1 MHTSLRIVPRYFYLV
16 ILCLAL
22 LPIAAWG
29 QCVDPANTSGG
40 TNSGLGDVNNDG
52 NIILRSGQSFQATCN
67 GFLVAIEITVNSISV
82 SPLNGTLRIYSG
94 EPNTGTE
101 QTNQGFSFSTTGLK
115 RIVIGSPVAVTN
127 GSDYAFVF
135 EPALSGGGF
144 AEVQTSAP
152 NAGNYSDG
160 TILTQT
166 VFGGSPNPYS
176 AGNTDYL
183 FTADLETVLPVELTR
198 FDALAEAAGTSLVW
212 ETASETGNA
221 GFEIQ
226 RRHISTSEWTPIGYV
241 SGAGTT
247 SEPQQYRFVDTDAL
261 VGTTAYRLKQ
271 IDFDGQFEFSPE
283 VEATR
288 ELATTFLLTP
298 AYPNPFNP
306 QTRFTLAVQREQ
318 SVRVVLYDLQGQQV
332 AVVHDGVL
340 AGQTTHGFTVEA
352 SGLASGAYVLRAE
365 GEWFAASQTL
375 MLLK

>member
-1 MHTSLRIVPRYFYLV
+1 FSLSSAGPQRLSI
-16 ILCLAL
+16 
-22 LPIAAWG
+22 
-29 QCVDPANTSGG
+29 G
-40 TNSGLGDVNNDG
+40 T
-52 NIILRSGQSFQATCN
+52 
-67 GFLVAIEITVNSISV
+67 
-82 SPLNGTLRIYSG
+82 
-94 EPNTGTE
+94 
-101 QTNQGFSFSTTGLK
+101 
-115 RIVIGSPVAVTN
+115 PVAVTD
-127 GSDYAFVF
+127 GSLYSFALEVASGAGEVEVSGTDNPYAD
-135 EPALSGGGF
+135 GGF
-144 AEVQTSAP
+144 AGKTIVNGNTS
-152 NAGNYSDG
+152 
-160 TILTQT
+160 
-166 VFGGSPNPYS
+166 NPYS
-176 AGNTDYL
+176 ISTTTDL
-183 FTADLETVLPVELTR
+183 VFTADLEAILPVEVTR
-198 FDALAEAAGTSLVW
+198 FDALAEAAGTSLIW

-306 QTRFTLAVQREQ
+306 QTRFTLAVQQEQ

-332 AVVHDGVL
+332 TVVHDGVL

-365 GEWFAASQTL
+365 GELFATSQTL